1 MDKTEYHAKVDSLLA
16 DRKFYK
22 VLDKDPTS
30 STERK
35 MNAALLGL
43 KKNGTITE
51 PLYCRLRSSGG
62 HIPLL
67 YGLLKI
73 HKSGIPLRSIVS
85 SPMYALSKHLAQ
97 ALSPLVGN
105 SSSFVSHSSEFVSF
119 SKSIIIPEKY
129 ELV

>member
-1 MDKTEYHAKVDSLLA
+1 MSTIPRLIPLLA
-16 DRKFYK
+16 DQKFYK

-43 KKNGTITE
+43 KKNGTIPE
-51 PLYCRLRSSGG
+51 LLYHRLTSSDG

-67 YGLLKI
+67 YRLPKI
-73 HKSGIPLRSIVS
+73 HKPAIPLRPIVS
-85 SPMYALSKHLAQ
+85 FMSSLTYAFSKHLAQ

-105 SSSFVSHSSEFVSF
+105 SSSFVSSSSEFLFFEVDYYSR
-119 SKSIIIPEKY
+119 E
-129 ELV
+129 V